1 MKLNQ
6 RIKAFLELKNFIIEV
21 LENKQIANTNLQTKV
36 DLFKTLIETEY
47 QYNQWFTADNVR
59 FALKSIADSLTN
71 DNFEKWLSKYNSDFE
86 VFTPKKIGVILAGN
100 LPLVGFHDFLCVL
113 ISGNIFVGKQSS
125 KDNRLLKNIADFL
138 IIIEPNFNE
147 FIVFEED
154 RLTHFDAVIATGSN
168 NSARYFEFYFAK
180 YPHIIRQNRNSIAIL
195 NGLETKAEMK
205 LLSDDLFT
213 YFGLGCRSVSKL
225 YVPQNY
231 DIAHFFEGITKY
243 ENIIFHNKYANN
255 YAYNRAIYLM
265 ELIKF
270 FENSFA
276 ILKEDK
282 NISSPVSVIFYEY
295 YNNLSDVENFVNQN
309 SEKLQC
315 VVSNLDIKNIKTVK
329 LGETQKPMLWDYADN
344 VDTIEFL
351 LKLNH

>member
-1 MKLNQ
+1 MNLNQ
-6 RIKAFLELKNFIIEV
+6 RIKAFLELKNFISEV
-21 LENKQIANTNLQTKV
+21 LENKQISNINLETKV
-36 DLFKTLIETEY
+36 DLFKTIIETEY
-47 QYNQWFTADNVR
+47 TFNQWFTAENIR
-59 FALKSIADSLTN
+59 FSLKSISDSLTKE
-71 DNFEKWLSKYNSDFE
+71 NFEIWLSKYNSDFE
-86 VFTPKKIGVILAGN
+86 NLKPQKVGVILAGN

-113 ISGNIFVGKQSS
+113 ITGNIFIGKQSS
-125 KDNRLLKNIADFL
+125 KDNRLLKTIADFL
-138 IIIEPNFNE
+138 ILIEPEFENF
-147 FIVFEED
+147 IKFEEE
-154 RLTHFDAVIATGSN
+154 RLVDFDAVIATGSN
-168 NSARYFEFYFAK
+168 NSARYFEFYFSK
-180 YPHIIRQNRNSIAIL
+180 YPNIIRQNRNSIAIL
-195 NGLETKAEMK
+195 NGLETKAEMQ

-213 YFGLGCRSVSKL
+213 YFGLGCRNVSKL

-255 YAYNRAIYLM
+255 FAYNRAIYLM

-282 NISSPVSVIFYEY
+282 NISSPVSVVFYEY
-295 YNNLSDVENFVNQN
+295 YNNLSEIENFVNQN

-315 VVSNLDIKNIKTVK
+315 VVSNLDIPNVKTIK
-329 LGETQKPMLWDYADN
+329 LGETQKPQLWDYADN

-351 LKLNH
+351 LKLK